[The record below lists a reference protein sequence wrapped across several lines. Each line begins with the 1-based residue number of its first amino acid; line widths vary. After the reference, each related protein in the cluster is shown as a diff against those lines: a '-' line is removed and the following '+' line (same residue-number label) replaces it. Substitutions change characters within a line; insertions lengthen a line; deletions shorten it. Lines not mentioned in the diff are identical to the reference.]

1 MPLKDDF
8 VEGDSYTPAHVN
20 AVAVAINTAT
30 ADIITKQPSD
40 ADLTAIAALTPSNDD
55 FVQRKSGAWTN
66 RTPAQA
72 KTDIGVATDIATAQ
86 TVTVNPQTGTTYTL
100 VLTDAN
106 KAVECSN
113 AAAITLTVP
122 PNSSVAFP
130 TGTVIE
136 ILQVGAGQVTL
147 AAGIGVTLNT
157 PSSLLARAQWSTL
170 GLRKRATDSWIVT
183 GDMV

>member
-30 ADIITKQPSD
+30 A
-40 ADLTAIAALTPSNDD
+40 
-55 FVQRKSGAWTN
+55 
-66 RTPAQA
+66 
-72 KTDIGVATDIATAQ
+72 
-86 TVTVNPQTGTTYTL
+86 
-100 VLTDAN
+100 
-106 KAVECSN
+106 
-113 AAAITLTVP
+113 
-122 PNSSVAFP
+122 NSSVAFP